1 MGGMAAGMMGGT
13 SNRSV
18 MQQGQSLRQGESL
31 KSASGRYSLEM
42 QRDGNLVLYDARG
55 RKPLWASGTNGRGRS
70 GYRVDLQADQHFVLY
85 DGSNN
90 AIWASGV
97 YNKPIRSPCT
107 VTLQD
112 DGNLV
117 QYTRD
122 RDPMWASNTHGGRQG
137 SKTGEVVKRM

>member
-1 MGGMAAGMMGGT
+1 M
-13 SNRSV
+13 
-18 MQQGQSLRQGESL
+18 
-31 KSASGRYSLEM
+31 
-42 QRDGNLVLYDARG
+42 
-55 RKPLWASGTNGRGRS
+55 
-70 GYRVDLQADQHFVLY
+70 LY